1 LAAKYTYKQGQYLGF
16 ITMRLRIARV
26 IGVALILTAASRGI
40 CGAAMRAG
48 VARVDITTPA
58 GEQMWGYEDRRQPAA
73 GTLDPLY
80 ARVLVLEAGP
90 QGAHHR
96 LALVTLDLGRSFGPG
111 SLARLREAA
120 QRSGGIECLL
130 VAASHTHSAPVVRDE
145 YRDAPP
151 AWEQAALDKIGRAIA
166 EAAGALQPARIGV
179 GTGAVYIGHNRL
191 RVNADGSVSWFERNP
206 TRIPTAPVDPTV
218 TVLRIDR
225 ADGTPLA
232 VLTNYACHPVVFGA
246 DNLRYS
252 ADFPGVMNRV
262 VEQALGGHVQSFFL
276 QGAPG
281 DINPYYAVTPLEQ
294 DAIGR
299 RNWTGERLGQEAAR
313 VAREIQTRTV
323 DSPSIEFAE
332 STMTVRLRWDV
343 EKFRAALLKFLGPDG
358 MEIYGARIVPEIQLP
373 VTTVLINKDIAL
385 MSMPGEPF
393 VDFQMNW
400 RDRCPVPHALIL
412 GYTNG
417 YNGYFPTILAASRG
431 GYGAASAS
439 TWVEP
444 GAGER
449 MVDNAVARV
458 YELLGRLSD
467 LPDDLKRDVY
477 K

>member
-1 LAAKYTYKQGQYLGF
+1 
-16 ITMRLRIARV
+16 MRIAKLTAFS
-26 IGVALILTAASRGI
+26 VALILVSPSTGI

-48 VARVDITTPA
+48 VARVEITPPA
-58 GEQMWGYEDRRQPAA
+58 GEQLWGYEDRREPAT

-90 QGAHHR
+90 PSAPRR
-96 LALVTLDLGRSFGPG
+96 LALVTLDLGRSFGPA
-111 SLARLREAA
+111 SLAHLREAA
-120 QRSGGIECLL
+120 KQSSGIACLL
-130 VAASHTHSAPVVRDE
+130 VAASHTHSAPVIRDE

-232 VLTNYACHPVVFGA
+232 VIANYACHPVVFGA

-262 VEQALGGHVQSFFL
+262 VERELGGRVQSFFL

-299 RNWTGERLGQEAAR
+299 RDWTGERLGQEAAR
-313 VAREIQTRTV
+313 VAKEIRTGTG
-323 DSPSIEFAE
+323 DSPSIEFME
-332 STMTVRLRWDV
+332 STITVRLRWDI

-373 VTTVLINKDIAL
+373 VTTVLIDKDIAL
-385 MSMPGEPF
+385 TTMPGEPF

-400 RDRCPVPHALIL
+400 RDRCPVPHALLL

-417 YNGYFPTILAASRG
+417 YNGYFPTIAAASRG

-444 GAGER
+444 GTGER
-449 MVDNAVARV
+449 IVDNAVAKV
-458 YELLGRLSD
+458 YEMLGRLSD

>member
-1 LAAKYTYKQGQYLGF
+1 
-16 ITMRLRIARV
+16 MRIAT
-26 IGVALILTAASRGI
+26 IFALSAALLLAVGSRDLR
-40 CGAAMRAG
+40 AATLRAG
-48 VARVDITTPA
+48 VARTDITPPA
-58 GEQMWGYEDRRQPAA
+58 GEQMWGYEDRRQPASA
-73 GTLDPLY
+73 TLDPLY
-80 ARVLVLEAGP
+80 ARVLVLEAAGENAP
-90 QGAHHR
+90 RR

-120 QRSGGIECLL
+120 KQSGGISCLL

-145 YRDAPP
+145 YRDTPP
-151 AWEQAALDKIGRAIA
+151 PWEQAALDRIGRAIK
-166 EAAGALQPARIGV
+166 EAADGLQPARIGM

-191 RVNADGSVSWFERNP
+191 RVNPDGTVSWFERNP

-232 VLTNYACHPVVFGA
+232 VLTSYACHPVVFGA

-262 VEQALGGHVQSFFL
+262 VEQELGAHAQSFFL

-281 DINPYYAVTPLEQ
+281 DINPYFAVTPLEQ

-299 RNWTGERLGQEAAR
+299 RDWTGDRLGQEAAR
-313 VAREIQTRTV
+313 VAKEIHTRAV
-323 DSPSIEFAE
+323 DAPTLDFAE
-332 STMTVRLRWDV
+332 STITVRLRWDIQ
-343 EKFRAALLKFLGPDG
+343 KFRAALLKFLGPDG
-358 MEIYGARIVPEIQLP
+358 MEIYGARITPEIQLP
-373 VTTVLINKDIAL
+373 VTTVLINGDIAL
-385 MSMPGEPF
+385 MTMPGEPF
-393 VDFQMNW
+393 VDFQLNW
-400 RDRCPVPHALIL
+400 RDRCPVPHALLL

-417 YNGYFPTILAASRG
+417 YNGYFPTIAAASRG

-444 GAGER
+444 GTGER
-449 MVDNAVARV
+449 IVDNAVTKV
-458 YELLGRLSD
+458 YEMLGRLSD

>member
-1 LAAKYTYKQGQYLGF
+1 MRHALKLALLWT
-16 ITMRLRIARV
+16 IA
-26 IGVALILTAASRGI
+26 ARGI
-40 CGAAMRAG
+40 CGPAMRAG
-48 VARVDITTPA
+48 VASTDITPPA
-58 GEQMWGYEDRRQPAA
+58 GEQMWGYEDRRQPAT

-80 ARVLVLEAGP
+80 ARVLVLEAGAANP
-90 QGAHHR
+90 PRR
-96 LALVTLDLGRSFGPG
+96 LALVTLDLGRSFGPA

-120 QRSGGIECLL
+120 QRSSGIACLL

-145 YRDAPP
+145 YRDSPP
-151 AWEQAALDKIGRAIA
+151 AWEQAALDKIERAIA
-166 EAAGALQPARIGV
+166 EAAHGLQPARIGV
-179 GTGAVYIGHNRL
+179 GTGATYIGHNRL
-191 RVNADGSVSWFERNP
+191 RVNPDGSVSWFERNP
-206 TRIPTAPVDPTV
+206 TRIATSPVDPTV

-232 VLTNYACHPVVFGA
+232 VLTNYACHPVVFGS

-262 VEQALGGHVQSFFL
+262 VERELGGHVQSFFL

-281 DINPYYAVTPLEQ
+281 DINPFDAVTPLAQ
-294 DAIGR
+294 DASGR
-299 RNWTGERLGQEAAR
+299 RDWTGEHLGREAAR
-313 VAREIQTRTV
+313 VAKEIHTRSV

-332 STMTVRLRWDV
+332 STLTVRLRWDM
-343 EKFRAALLKFLGPDG
+343 EKFRAALLKFLGPEV
-358 MEIYGARIVPEIQLP
+358 MEIYGARITPEIQLP
-373 VTTVLINKDIAL
+373 VTTVLIDKDIAL
-385 MSMPGEPF
+385 MTMPGEPF

-400 RDRCPVPHALIL
+400 RDRCPAPHALLL

-417 YNGYFPTILAASRG
+417 YNGYFPTIAAASRG

-444 GAGER
+444 GTGER
-449 MVDNAVARV
+449 LVDNAVARV
-458 YELLGRLSD
+458 YEMLGRLSD

>member
-1 LAAKYTYKQGQYLGF
+1 MRIGRLGLA
-16 ITMRLRIARV
+16 
-26 IGVALILTAASRGI
+26 LTLAVASRGF
-40 CGAAMRAG
+40 CGAALRAG
-48 VARVDITTPA
+48 VARVDITPPV
-58 GEQMWGYEDRRQPAA
+58 GEQMWGFEDRHQPAT

-90 QGAHHR
+90 ESAPRR
-96 LALVTLDLGRSFGPG
+96 LAVVTVDLGRSFGPG

-120 QRSGGIECLL
+120 KRSSGIACLL
-130 VAASHTHSAPVVRDE
+130 VVASHTHSAPVIRDE

-151 AWEQAALDKIGRAIA
+151 AWERAALDKIGRAIA
-166 EAAGALQPARIGV
+166 EAAAALQPARIGV

-191 RVNADGSVSWFERNP
+191 RVNPDGTVSWFERNQ

-225 ADGTPLA
+225 ADGMPLA

-252 ADFPGVMNRV
+252 ADFPGAMNRV
-262 VEQALGGHVQSFFL
+262 VERELGGQVQSFFL

-281 DINPYYAVTPLEQ
+281 DINPYYAVTPIEQ
-294 DAIGR
+294 DAVGR
-299 RNWTGERLGQEAAR
+299 RDWTGEHLGQEAAR
-313 VAREIQTRTV
+313 VAKEIHTRAV
-323 DSPSIEFAE
+323 DTPTIEFAE
-332 STMTVRLRWDV
+332 STIAVRLRWDV
-343 EKFRAALLKFLGPDG
+343 DKFRAALLKFLGPDG

-373 VTTVLINKDIAL
+373 VTTVLIDRDIAL
-385 MSMPGEPF
+385 MTMPGEPF

-400 RDRCPVPHALIL
+400 RDRCPVPHALLL

-417 YNGYFPTILAASRG
+417 YNGYFPTIAAASRG

-439 TWVEP
+439 TWAEP

-449 MVDNAVARV
+449 MVDNAVVKV
-458 YELLGRLSD
+458 YEMLGRLSD
-467 LPDDLKRDVY
+467 LPDDLKGDVY

>member
-1 LAAKYTYKQGQYLGF
+1 
-16 ITMRLRIARV
+16 MRIAE
-26 IGVALILTAASRGI
+26 IGGLRVALILVVASPGI
-40 CGAAMRAG
+40 RGAALRAG
-48 VARVDITTPA
+48 VARADITPPA

-73 GTLDPLY
+73 GMLDPLL

-90 QGAHHR
+90 ERAPHR

-120 QRSGGIECLL
+120 KRSSAISCLL
-130 VAASHTHSAPVVRDE
+130 VAASHTHSAPVIRDE
-145 YRDAPP
+145 YGAAPP

-166 EAAGALQPARIGV
+166 EAADGLQPARIGV

-191 RVNADGSVSWFERNP
+191 RVNPDGTVSWFERNP

-225 ADGTPLA
+225 ADGMPLA

-262 VEQALGGHVQSFFL
+262 VERELGGHAQSFFL

-281 DINPYYAVTPLEQ
+281 DINPYYAVTPIEQ
-294 DAIGR
+294 DAAGR
-299 RNWTGERLGQEAAR
+299 RDWTGERLGQEAAR
-313 VAREIQTRTV
+313 VAKEIHTRAP
-323 DSPSIEFAE
+323 DASGGSPSIDFAE
-332 STMTVRLRWDV
+332 STITVRLRWDIG
-343 EKFRAALLKFLGPDG
+343 KFRAALLKFLGPDG
-358 MEIYGARIVPEIQLP
+358 MEIYGARIVPEIQLQM
-373 VTTVLINKDIAL
+373 TTVLIDRDIAL
-385 MSMPGEPF
+385 MTMPGEPF

-400 RDRCPVPHALIL
+400 RDRCPVPHALLL

-417 YNGYFPTILAASRG
+417 YNGYFPTIAAASRG

-449 MVDNAVARV
+449 MVDNAVTRV
-458 YELLGRLSD
+458 YEMLGRLSD

>member
-1 LAAKYTYKQGQYLGF
+1 MRTNRLGLA
-16 ITMRLRIARV
+16 
-26 IGVALILTAASRGI
+26 LTLVVASRGM
-40 CGAAMRAG
+40 CGAALRAG
-48 VARVDITTPA
+48 VARVDITPPA

-73 GTLDPLY
+73 GMLDPLY
-80 ARVLVLEAGP
+80 ARVLVLEAGAESAP
-90 QGAHHR
+90 RR

-120 QRSGGIECLL
+120 QRSSGISCLL
-130 VAASHTHSAPVVRDE
+130 VAASHTHSGPVIRDE

-151 AWEQAALDKIGRAIA
+151 AWEQAALDKIARAIA
-166 EAAGALQPARIGV
+166 EAAGGLQPARMGA
-179 GTGAVYIGHNRL
+179 GTGAAYIGHNRL
-191 RVNADGSVSWFERNP
+191 RVNPDGSVSWFERNP

-246 DNLRYS
+246 DHLRYS
-252 ADFPGVMNRV
+252 ADFPGAMNRV
-262 VEQALGGHVQSFFL
+262 VERELGGHALSFFL

-294 DAIGR
+294 DAAGR
-299 RNWTGERLGQEAAR
+299 RDWTGERLGQEAAR
-313 VAREIQTRTV
+313 VAKQIHSRPPEAAGGPPGI
-323 DSPSIEFAE
+323 DFAE
-332 STMTVRLRWDV
+332 STLTVRLRWNV
-343 EKFRAALLKFLGPDG
+343 EKFRAALLKFLGPEG

-373 VTTVLINKDIAL
+373 VTTVLIDREIAL
-385 MSMPGEPF
+385 MTMPGEPF
-393 VDFQMNW
+393 VEFQMNW
-400 RDRCPVPHALIL
+400 RDRCPVPHALLL

-417 YNGYFPTILAASRG
+417 YNGYFPTIAAASRG

-449 MVDNAVARV
+449 MVDNAVAQV
-458 YELLGRLSD
+458 YEMMGRLSD

>member
-1 LAAKYTYKQGQYLGF
+1 MHTC
-16 ITMRLRIARV
+16 RLTL
-26 IGVALILTAASRGI
+26 ALIFVFSARGI
-40 CGAAMRAG
+40 CAEPLRAA
-48 VARVDITTPA
+48 VARVDITPA
-58 GEQMWGYEDRRQPAA
+58 GGEQMWGYEGRRQPAT

-80 ARVLVLEAGP
+80 ARVLVLESAP
-90 QGAHHR
+90 QR
-96 LALVTLDLGRSFGPG
+96 LALVTLDLGRSFGPS

-120 QRSGGIECLL
+120 RQSGITCLL

-145 YRDAPP
+145 YRDRPP
-151 AWEQAALDKIGRAIA
+151 AWEQAALEKIGHAIA
-166 EAAGALQPARIGV
+166 EAAAALQPVRIGV
-179 GTGAVYIGHNRL
+179 GTGATYIGHNRL
-191 RVNADGSVSWFERNP
+191 RVNADGFVAWFERNT

-218 TVLRIDR
+218 TVLRLDR

-232 VLTNYACHPVVFGA
+232 VLTNYACHPVIFGP

-252 ADFPGVMNRV
+252 ADYPGVMNRL
-262 VEQALGGHVQSFFL
+262 VEQQLGGGVQSFFL

-281 DINPYYAVTPLEQ
+281 DINPYFAVTPLEQ
-294 DAIGR
+294 DAIGKR
-299 RNWTGERLGQEAAR
+299 DWTGERLGQEVVR
-313 VAREIQTRTV
+313 VAKEIHTRAPET
-323 DSPSIEFAE
+323 PEIEFKE
-332 STMTVRLRWDV
+332 STITVGLRWNI

-373 VTTVLINKDIAL
+373 VTTMLLDRDIAI
-385 MSMPGEPF
+385 MTMPGEPF

-400 RDRCPVPHALIL
+400 RDRCPVAHALLL

-417 YNGYFPTILAASRG
+417 YNGYFPTIAAASRG

-449 MVDNAVARV
+449 MVDNAVARL
-458 YELLGRLSD
+458 YEMLGKLSD

>member
-1 LAAKYTYKQGQYLGF
+1 MKTTKLGVLGIALVLAALSPGTC
-16 ITMRLRIARV
+16 AA
-26 IGVALILTAASRGI
+26 AL
-40 CGAAMRAG
+40 RAG
-48 VARVDITTPA
+48 VARVDITPLV
-58 GEQMWGYEDRRQPAA
+58 GEQMWGFEDRRQPAT
-73 GTLDPLY
+73 GVLDPLY

-90 QGAHHR
+90 PGALRR

-120 QRSGGIECLL
+120 KRSSGISCLL
-130 VAASHTHSAPVVRDE
+130 VSASHTHSAPVIRDE

-151 AWEQAALDKIGRAIA
+151 AWEQSALDKIGRAIA
-166 EAAGALQPARIGV
+166 EAAAGLQPARIGV

-191 RVNADGSVSWFERNP
+191 RVNPDGTVSWFERNP
-206 TRIPTAPVDPTV
+206 TRIPTAPVDPTL
-218 TVLRIDR
+218 TVVRIDR
-225 ADGTPLA
+225 AAGTPLA
-232 VLTNYACHPVVFGA
+232 VLTNYACHPVVFGG

-262 VEQALGGHVQSFFL
+262 VEQELGGGVESFFL

-299 RNWTGERLGQEAAR
+299 REWTGERLGREAAR
-313 VAREIQTRTV
+313 VAKEIRSTAA
-323 DSPSIEFAE
+323 DGASLDFAE
-332 STMTVRLRWDV
+332 STITVRLRWDI

-373 VTTVLINKDIAL
+373 VTTVLIDRDIAL
-385 MSMPGEPF
+385 MTMPGEPF

-400 RDRCPVPHALIL
+400 RDRCPVPHALLL

-417 YNGYFPTILAASRG
+417 YNGYFPTIAAASRG

-444 GAGER
+444 GTGER
-449 MVDNAVARV
+449 MVDQAVAKV
-458 YELLGRLSD
+458 YEMLGRLSD

>member
-1 LAAKYTYKQGQYLGF
+1 
-16 ITMRLRIARV
+16 MRIASV
-26 IGVALILTAASRGI
+26 IGMALILAGASRSI

-48 VARVDITTPA
+48 VARADITPPA
-58 GEQMWGYEDRRQPAA
+58 GELMWGYEDRRLPAT

-80 ARVLVLEAGP
+80 ARVLVLESGP
-90 QGAHHR
+90 QSSPRR

-120 QRSGGIECLL
+120 KRSSGISCLL

-151 AWEQAALDKIGRAIA
+151 AWEQAALDKIGRAVA
-166 EAAGALQPARIGV
+166 EAAAGLQPARIGV
-179 GTGAVYIGHNRL
+179 GTGVVYIGHNRL
-191 RVNADGSVSWFERNP
+191 RVNPDGSVSWFERNP
-206 TRIPTAPVDPTV
+206 TRIPTAPVDPTL

-262 VEQALGGHVQSFFL
+262 VEQALGGRVQSFFL

-281 DINPYYAVTPLEQ
+281 DINPYYAVTPLAE
-294 DAIGR
+294 DPVGR
-299 RNWTGERLGQEAAR
+299 RDWTGDRLGQEAAR
-313 VAREIQTRTV
+313 VAKEIHTRTV
-323 DSPSIEFAE
+323 DASSSPSIEFAE
-332 STMTVRLRWDV
+332 STLAVRLRWDI

-358 MEIYGARIVPEIQLP
+358 MEIYGAHIVPEIQLP
-373 VTTVLINKDIAL
+373 VTTVLIDRNIAL
-385 MSMPGEPF
+385 TTMPGEPF

-400 RDRCPVPHALIL
+400 RDRCPVPHALLL

-417 YNGYFPTILAASRG
+417 YNGYFPTIAAASRG

-449 MVDNAVARV
+449 MVDNAVTKV
-458 YELLGRLSD
+458 YEMLGRLSD

>member
-1 LAAKYTYKQGQYLGF
+1 MRIGRLGLA
-16 ITMRLRIARV
+16 
-26 IGVALILTAASRGI
+26 LTFLVASRGI
-40 CGAAMRAG
+40 CSAALRAG
-48 VARVDITTPA
+48 VARADITPPP
-58 GEQMWGYEDRRQPAA
+58 GEQLWGFESRHKPAT

-80 ARVLVLEAGP
+80 ARVLVLEAGAESAP
-90 QGAHHR
+90 RR
-96 LALVTLDLGRSFGPG
+96 LALVTLDLGRSFGPA

-120 QRSGGIECLL
+120 KRTSGIECLL
-130 VAASHTHSAPVVRDE
+130 VAASHTHSAPVIRDDYPE
-145 YRDAPP
+145 QPP

-166 EAAGALQPARIGV
+166 EASAALQPARIGV

-191 RVNADGSVSWFERNP
+191 RVNPDGTVSWFERNL

-225 ADGTPLA
+225 TDGTPLA

-262 VEQALGGHVQSFFL
+262 VEQELGGQVQSFFL

-294 DAIGR
+294 DAAGR
-299 RNWTGERLGQEAAR
+299 RDWTGERLGREAAR
-313 VAREIQTRTV
+313 VAKEIHTRTV
-323 DSPSIEFAE
+323 NTPTIDFSE
-332 STMTVRLRWDV
+332 STITARLRWDV
-343 EKFRAALLKFLGPDG
+343 DKFRAALVKFLGPDG
-358 MEIYGARIVPEIQLP
+358 MAVYGARIVPQIQLP
-373 VTTVLINKDIAL
+373 VTTVLIDRDIAL
-385 MSMPGEPF
+385 MTMPGEPF
-393 VDFQMNW
+393 VDFQTNW
-400 RDRCPVPHALIL
+400 RDRCPVRHALLL

-417 YNGYFPTILAASRG
+417 YNGYFPTIAAASRG

-449 MVDNAVARV
+449 MVDNAVVKV
-458 YELLGRLSD
+458 YEMLGRLSD
-467 LPDDLKRDVY
+467 LPDDLKSDVY